1 MRQYAFALTLQVPCN
16 LIAPLINRI
25 LRAFEMNGQKKEYR
39 ALPRIDY
46 PASLPIV
53 SRKEDI
59 ILAIRRHR
67 VVVITGETGSG
78 KTTQIPKM
86 CLEAGRGVR
95 GIVGCTQPRRVAAV
109 TVAQRIAEEMGEAVG
124 RSVGYKIR
132 FEDRSGPRPR
142 IKLMTDGILLMEA
155 QADPR
160 LRAYDTLIVD
170 EAHERSLN
178 IDFVLG
184 ILKTLMRLRRDLKV
198 IITSAT
204 IDTEKFSRAFDR
216 APIIEVS
223 GRTYPVEVRYTP
235 LDPDEE
241 EKGNVT
247 YIDAAVRAV
256 DELKKDRK
264 RGDILIFMP
273 TEQDIRETCDLL
285 DGRAYGDC
293 VILPMFARLSWQEQR
308 RVFLPAAAQKIIV
321 ATNVAETSITIPGIR
336 YVIDTGMARISQYNP
351 RTRTTS
357 LPIRRVSQS
366 SADQRKGRCGRVRDG
381 ICIRLYDEEDYG
393 KRALFTTPEILRAN
407 LAEVILRMLSL
418 NLGDIAAFPFIDP
431 PAPKAIRDGLD
442 LLLELGAVEKSGKA
456 DGDPGAGS
464 VRLTEKG
471 RRMARLPIDP
481 RIARMVLEAE
491 QQGCLGDV
499 LVIASALSIQDP
511 RERPMEKEQEADR
524 MHAPFRDPTSD
535 FITLLRIWNQYRER
549 REALRTQ
556 NQMRKFCRERFLSYR
571 RMREWRD
578 VHDQIRTILAEQ
590 GESGRPARR
599 KPPDTETLNAGI
611 HKAVLSGYLSGIA
624 VKREKNLY
632 TATKGREVMIF
643 PGSGLF
649 NRGGTWIVAAEIVET
664 TRLFARTVANI
675 DPAWLEEVGGGLCRS
690 TYTEPHWEKNRGEV
704 VATEQVSLYGLMIVP
719 GRSVSYGRIDPDE
732 SARIFIRGA
741 LVEGNVRQVLPF
753 LDHNRKLMERISAM
767 EDKVRRRDLLAEE
780 EQIARFYEERLP
792 GVFDVRTLQRRIR
805 ERGGDGFL
813 RMTEEDV
820 LRDRP
825 DETALALYPDELAS
839 GRLRFRFS
847 YRFEPGHPED
857 GVTLAVPVHL
867 ISKVP
872 DGVADWSVPGL
883 FREKVGALLRGLPKQ
898 YRKRLHPLSETAGII
913 QSELRPDEAPLPSA
927 LSKFIHERFG
937 VDIPAAAWAAD
948 KIPDHLRMRY
958 AIVDTH
964 SREVASGRDLQSFR
978 ESAVQ
983 ADESA
988 AFGRARKTWEK
999 EGLTQWD
1006 FGDLPEEVALESR
1019 GAVQGFAYPGLHVAG
1034 ERVNI
1039 RLFADRREAAEA
1051 HLKGVA
1057 ALYAL
1062 RFQTELKHLRKAL
1075 ALSGD
1080 MKVWAGALG
1089 GQKAFESRLF
1099 EKACRDLFAV
1109 SVRTAEAF
1117 ENHAEETASGIL
1129 PRGRDLL
1136 LEVKPFLRACHETAV
1151 ALRSFEASNRFNRP
1165 DLHFLESL
1173 KREMDLLVPPD
1184 FLLRYDTERLGHV
1197 SRYLKAL
1204 TIRAERGLLHLEK
1217 DHARAAD
1224 VKPYED
1230 FLRESL
1236 AGLTARAS
1244 GEKRQALESFRWLVE
1259 EYKVSLFAQELKT
1272 PSPVSKKRLDEKKRE
1287 IERML

>member
-1 MRQYAFALTLQVPCN
+1 M
-16 LIAPLINRI
+16 IAPRTRHFTEDFELNRH
-25 LRAFEMNGQKKEYR
+25 RKENK

-46 PASLPIV
+46 PESLPIS
-53 SRKEDI
+53 SRREDI
-59 ILAIRRHR
+59 VQAIRRHR

-86 CLEAGRGVR
+86 CLEAGRGIR
-95 GIVGCTQPRRVAAV
+95 GIIGCTQPRRVAAV

-132 FEDRSGPRPR
+132 FEDRSGPRPL

-155 QADPR
+155 QANPR

-184 ILKTLMRLRRDLKV
+184 ILKKLTQARRDLKV

-204 IDTEKFSRAFDR
+204 IDTEKFSRAFDG
-216 APIIEVS
+216 APVIEVS
-223 GRTYPVEVRYTP
+223 GRTYPVEVRYAP
-235 LDPDEE
+235 LDPEEE

-256 DELKKDRK
+256 DELKKARK

-273 TEQDIRETCDLL
+273 TEQDIRETCDFLE
-285 DGRAYGDC
+285 GRNYVDC

-308 RVFLPAAAQKIIV
+308 RVFLPAVSQKIIV

-357 LPIRRVSQS
+357 LPIRRVSRS

-381 ICIRLYDEEDYG
+381 ICIRLYDEEDYAN
-393 KRALFTTPEILRAN
+393 RPLFTAPEILRAN

-431 PAPKAIRDGLD
+431 PGPRAIRDGVD
-442 LLLELGAVEKSGKA
+442 LLLELGAVEKSGNA
-456 DGDPGAGS
+456 DSEDGAGS
-464 VRLTEKG
+464 IRLTDRG

-481 RIARMVLEAE
+481 RIARIVFEAE
-491 QQGCLGDV
+491 QQGCLEDV
-499 LVIASALSIQDP
+499 LIIASALSIQDP
-511 RERPMEKEQEADR
+511 RERPMEQEQQADR

-535 FITLLRIWNQYRER
+535 FITLLRIWNHYRER

-556 NQMRKFCRERFLSYR
+556 NQMRKFCREHFLSYR

-578 VHDQIRTILAEQ
+578 VHDQLRRILEEQ
-590 GESGRPARR
+590 GGSGKPA
-599 KPPDTETLNAGI
+599 KQTPAETEARNAGI
-611 HKAVLSGYLSGIA
+611 HKAILSGYLSGIA
-624 VKREKNLY
+624 IRKEKNVY

-643 PGSGLF
+643 PGSGLY
-649 NRGGTWIVAAEIVET
+649 NRGGKWIVAAEIVET
-664 TRLFARTVANI
+664 SRLFARTVAVI
-675 DPAWLEEVGGGLCRS
+675 EPAWLEEIGGGLCRS
-690 TYTEPHWEKNRGEV
+690 TYSEPHWGKNRGEV
-704 VATEQVSLYGLMIVP
+704 VALEQVSLFGLVIVP
-719 GRSVSYGRIDPDE
+719 GRPVSYGRIDPDE
-732 SARIFIRGA
+732 SARIFIRSA
-741 LVEGNVRQVLPF
+741 LVEGNVRQELPF
-753 LDHNRKLMERISAM
+753 LAHNRKLMERIAAM

-780 EQIARFYEERLP
+780 EQIARFYEDRLP

-805 ERGGDGFL
+805 ERGGDRFL
-813 RMTEEDV
+813 RMKEEDV

-825 DETALALYPDELAS
+825 DEEALARYPDELAS

-867 ISKVP
+867 VSKVP
-872 DGVADWSVPGL
+872 DGAADWSVPGL
-883 FREKVGALLRGLPKQ
+883 FREKVDALLRGLPKQ
-898 YRKRLHPLSETAGII
+898 LRKRLHPLAETAGII
-913 QSELRPDEAPLPSA
+913 QSELQPGDGPLLSV

-937 VDIPAAAWAAD
+937 VDIPAAAWAVD
-948 KIPDHLRMRY
+948 RLPDHLRMRY
-958 AIVDTH
+958 AIVDAGGK
-964 SREVASGRDLQSFR
+964 EVASGRDLGKFR
-978 ESAVQ
+978 ESASE

-988 AFGRARKTWEK
+988 AFGRARKVWEK
-999 EGLTQWD
+999 DGVTQWD
-1006 FGDLPEEVALESR
+1006 FGELPEEVALECR
-1019 GAVQGFAYPGLHVAG
+1019 GAIRGFAYPGLEAAG

-1039 RLFADRREAAEA
+1039 RLFAERWEAAEA
-1051 HLKGVA
+1051 HLNGVT

-1062 RFQTELKHLRKAL
+1062 RFQPELKHLRRTL

-1080 MKVWAGALG
+1080 MKVWAGVLG

-1117 ENHAEETASGIL
+1117 HDHAETAVSRIL

-1136 LEVKPFLRACHETAV
+1136 LEIKPFLKACHETAV
-1151 ALRSFEASNRFNRP
+1151 TLRSFEASNRFNRP
-1165 DLHFLESL
+1165 ALHFLASL
-1173 KREMDLLVPPD
+1173 KGEMDILTPPD
-1184 FLLRYDTERLGHV
+1184 FLLRYDAERLGHV
-1197 SRYLKAL
+1197 ARYLKAL
-1204 TIRAERGLLHLEK
+1204 AIRAERGLFHMER
-1217 DHARAAD
+1217 DHARAGEIG
-1224 VKPYED
+1224 PYED

-1236 AGLTARAS
+1236 GGLTARTS
-1244 GEKRQALESFRWLVE
+1244 GEKRQTIETFRWLVE

-1272 PSPVSKKRLDEKKRE
+1272 PYPVSKKRLDEKKRE